1 MNRTR
6 TAQTRTLARHGHV
19 TQQAQHLL
27 DSDFAANL
35 LQIDSR
41 HGAPGRM
48 KSTGLGFHTNREEAQ
63 VLTVS
68 LGEVPSPLCRPCGA
82 RAA

>member
-35 LQIDSR
+35 L
-41 HGAPGRM
+41 
-48 KSTGLGFHTNREEAQ
+48 
-63 VLTVS
+63 
-68 LGEVPSPLCRPCGA
+68 
-82 RAA
+82 